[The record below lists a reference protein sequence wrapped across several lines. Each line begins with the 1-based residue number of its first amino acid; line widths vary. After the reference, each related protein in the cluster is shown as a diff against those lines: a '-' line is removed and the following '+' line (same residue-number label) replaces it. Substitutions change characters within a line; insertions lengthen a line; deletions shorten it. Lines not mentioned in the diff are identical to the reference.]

1 MPYLDGGCAE
11 GLRVTQV
18 QVAELIPA
26 RMGPGSRPG
35 SSRMW
40 VGVLPIDRGRRVRY
54 VRIEVNDTGSGMPV
68 EVMEKMLEPF
78 YTTKGKGKGTG
89 LGLAAVHGIISA
101 HRGAMMIESMPGE
114 GTRFNVY
121 LPTIEGLVSEQAH
134 LAASAPR
141 GNERILI
148 VDDEDMVSSVL
159 AQGLERLGYEV
170 ACCISADEAL
180 EVMREDPEAWDMV
193 ITDQM
198 MPGMSGRE
206 LAVRLKA
213 EFPDLPVILCSGYS
227 DPVTELGLTRSSA
240 RKSAMCWSSRSMP
253 AIWRK
258 PCGGFSTRA
267 EPQFIT
273 VQASACVVDGLSW
286 TVAPRG

>member
-1 MPYLDGGCAE
+1 M
-11 GLRVTQV
+11 TQV

-40 VGVLPIDRGRRVRY
+40 VGVLPIGRDRPVRY
-54 VRIEVNDTGSGMPV
+54 VRIEVIDTGSGMPV

-78 YTTKGKGKGTG
+78 YTTKGIGKGTG

-121 LPTIEGLVSEQAH
+121 LPTIEGLVSEQAQ
-134 LAASAPR
+134 LAANAPR
-141 GNERILI
+141 GCERILI

-159 AQGLERLGYEV
+159 AHGLERLGYEV

-180 EVMREDPEAWDMV
+180 EVMLEAPEAWDMV

-198 MPGMSGRE
+198 MPGMSGQE
-206 LAVRLKA
+206 LAACLKV

-227 DPVTELGLTRSSA
+227 DPATDLDLNDDVGHVLV
-240 RKSAMCWSSRSMP
+240 
-253 AIWRK
+253 K
-258 PCGGFSTRA
+258 PIDAGHLA
-267 EPQFIT
+267 ET
-273 VQASACVVDGLSW
+273 VRRILDD
-286 TVAPRG
+286 R

>member
-1 MPYLDGGCAE
+1 
-11 GLRVTQV
+11 
-18 QVAELIPA
+18 
-26 RMGPGSRPG
+26 
-35 SSRMW
+35 MW

-54 VRIEVNDTGSGMPV
+54 VRIEVIDTGSGMPV
-68 EVMEKMLEPF
+68 EVMERMLEPF
-78 YTTKGKGKGTG
+78 YTTKGIGKGTG

-121 LPTIEGLVSEQAH
+121 LPTIEGAVSEQAQ
-134 LAASAPR
+134 LAANAPR
-141 GNERILI
+141 GCERILI

-180 EVMREDPEAWDMV
+180 EVMREAPEAWDMV

-198 MPGMSGRE
+198 MPGMSGLE

-227 DPVTELGLTRSSA
+227 DPVTELGLDQEVGHVLVKPIDAGHLAETVRRVLDA
-240 RKSAMCWSSRSMP
+240 R
-253 AIWRK
+253 
-258 PCGGFSTRA
+258 
-267 EPQFIT
+267 
-273 VQASACVVDGLSW
+273 
-286 TVAPRG
+286 